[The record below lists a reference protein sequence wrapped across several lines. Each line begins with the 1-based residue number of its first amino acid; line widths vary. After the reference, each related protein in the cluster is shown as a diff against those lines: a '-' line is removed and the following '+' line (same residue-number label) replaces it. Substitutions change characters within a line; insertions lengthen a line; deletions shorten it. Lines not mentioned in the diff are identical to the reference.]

1 MKNSGLLLL
10 KRANEDILTN
20 NFNLSLMNIHR
31 ANIDIQ
37 YVTDEYAVAE
47 YVSNYCTKMEGGS
60 SALLRNIN
68 EQCIA
73 EGDTARDTLS
83 KLSKA
88 LDRGREVGIQEAI
101 YRLLGLTMTKF
112 SEVVKFIN
120 AAHPHRRDGLLRQEQ
135 DLENLEPGES
145 VFHNSPHDYY
155 MSRPMN
161 TPEDDTDWEKM
172 SLAEFVSKYN
182 IVKKKPENPR
192 NETVKLENNKG
203 YAVKRQKECVIRYF
217 LRYDNDQEYHRA
229 LCVLFLPFRN
239 EMVDIHNENVTDLYK
254 DNEDQIENVRSK
266 FERHRKIVDLM
277 AEVERKQQNNLGE
290 IDEDDEEEEVFQSK
304 ETTTNAEIKD
314 FENIARASAKAL
326 LKQSAEDEM
335 PPDEYLE
342 KINSLNS
349 EQRQIFDD
357 VVERLLDVESDPFYL
372 YIGGEAGTGKSY
384 LLRLLK
390 EAAKRLP
397 KFSGQELD
405 KPLSITLAPTGVAA
419 YIIGG
424 STIESGLSMPVG
436 RIKDEG
442 SQAKNSE
449 LRFIYEDLKVIFLD
463 EVSMCGCDTLYD
475 INIRLQTI
483 RGNRL
488 FMGGVSVI
496 CFGDFGQLPPVGQ
509 HMIFDT
515 SHRDGRADV
524 AENYWFKYFKI
535 YYMKEKMRSK
545 DNTYSDICDKVRRGE
560 KTEDVTSY
568 LKNRERPCPNENN
581 LRLYQEGKISIIV
594 TTNKDRHK
602 INLQKLDELI
612 PEHPPVMIAASDKS
626 TNVYNPPPLDPN
638 LPMTKTGQLE
648 NTVIFKKGAPV
659 MVTSN
664 SSVKRHKKNGI
675 VNGIRGFIDSF
686 QYSKDDPNTL
696 EVIWVRF
703 NDDKTGQLLRDENL
717 NLLKNH
723 TPDDKLSVPI
733 LRQKKTFNQQGST
746 TWLREQFPLTLSF
759 AVTAH
764 KVINSN
770 YFLLLYM

>member
-1 MKNSGLLLL
+1 
-10 KRANEDILTN
+10 
-20 NFNLSLMNIHR
+20 MNIHR

-47 YVSNYCTKMEGGS
+47 YVSNYCTKMEGGT

-304 ETTTNAEIKD
+304 ETTTEAEIKD

-390 EAAKRLP
+390 EAAKKLP
-397 KFSGQELD
+397 RFS
-405 KPLSITLAPTGVAA
+405 
-419 YIIGG
+419 
-424 STIESGLSMPVG
+424 
-436 RIKDEG
+436 
-442 SQAKNSE
+442 
-449 LRFIYEDLKVIFLD
+449 
-463 EVSMCGCDTLYD
+463 
-475 INIRLQTI
+475 
-483 RGNRL
+483 
-488 FMGGVSVI
+488 
-496 CFGDFGQLPPVGQ
+496 
-509 HMIFDT
+509 
-515 SHRDGRADV
+515 
-524 AENYWFKYFKI
+524 
-535 YYMKEKMRSK
+535 
-545 DNTYSDICDKVRRGE
+545 
-560 KTEDVTSY
+560 
-568 LKNRERPCPNENN
+568 
-581 LRLYQEGKISIIV
+581 
-594 TTNKDRHK
+594 
-602 INLQKLDELI
+602 
-612 PEHPPVMIAASDKS
+612 
-626 TNVYNPPPLDPN
+626 
-638 LPMTKTGQLE
+638 
-648 NTVIFKKGAPV
+648 
-659 MVTSN
+659 
-664 SSVKRHKKNGI
+664 
-675 VNGIRGFIDSF
+675 
-686 QYSKDDPNTL
+686 
-696 EVIWVRF
+696 
-703 NDDKTGQLLRDENL
+703 
-717 NLLKNH
+717 
-723 TPDDKLSVPI
+723 
-733 LRQKKTFNQQGST
+733 
-746 TWLREQFPLTLSF
+746 
-759 AVTAH
+759 
-764 KVINSN
+764 
-770 YFLLLYM
+770 